1 MATLDKA
8 ELTIRYSRP
17 APRYTSYPSAARFEP
32 IPVTTAEE
40 LLAGSNRKL
49 PLSLYFHIP
58 FCRNVCFFCGCSVV
72 YTKNQA
78 RSEPYLE
85 QLTRE
90 VNIVADLLGE
100 RRDCD
105 QIHFGGGTPNFLRA
119 DQFDQFY
126 DVITS
131 RFDLLPDAEK
141 SVELDPRTLQDSHLE
156 VLARRGF
163 NRVSLGIQ
171 DLDPVVQRA
180 INRIQ
185 PVEMIDAVYKK
196 LRALKIHVNFDLIYG
211 LPNQTHDSFI
221 ETIQG
226 VIRWR
231 PDRIALFHFAYIP
244 ELKRHQRRIDPQALP
259 DPDTKL
265 ELFELA
271 TKMLTAAGYES
282 IGLDHF
288 ALPDDSL
295 YQALAAGTLRRNF
308 QGYTTTKGDLVGFGA
323 TSISEFEKGYSQNAK
338 DLAVYGKAVEAGTLP
353 TERGLLLTRDD
364 RLRKSIIMQL
374 MTYMRLSPRDVESK
388 WGINFASYFAAELR
402 EMAELEKDGLVA
414 LRGNDIFIRETAR
427 PFIRNVAMV
436 FDAHSRVSTSIMSKA
451 V

>member
-1 MATLDKA
+1 MTPLDKA

-32 IPVTTAEE
+32 ISVETEE
-40 LLAGSNRKL
+40 RLLAGSNRNL
-49 PLSLYFHIP
+49 PVSLYFHIP

-85 QLTRE
+85 HLSKE
-90 VNIVADLLGE
+90 VHLVADRLGE
-100 RRDCD
+100 RRQSD

-119 DQFDQFY
+119 EQFDKFY

-131 RFDLLPDAEK
+131 RFDILPDAEK
-141 SVELDPRTLQDSHLE
+141 SVELDPRTLEDSHFE
-156 VLARRGF
+156 VLSRRGF
-163 NRVSLGIQ
+163 NRVSVGIQ

-180 INRIQ
+180 VNRIQ
-185 PVEMIDAVYKK
+185 PMEMIDSVYKK

-211 LPNQTHDSFI
+211 LPNQTHDSFARTM
-221 ETIQG
+221 EG
-226 VIRWR
+226 VIQWR

-244 ELKRHQRRIDPQALP
+244 ELKKHQRRIDPNALP
-259 DPDTKL
+259 DPDAKL
-265 ELFELA
+265 ELFDLA
-271 TKMLTAAGYES
+271 TKMLTKAGYES

-295 YQALAAGTLRRNF
+295 YQAMAAGTLRRNF
-308 QGYTTTKGDLVGFGA
+308 QGYTTTKGDLIGFGA
-323 TSISEFEKGYSQNAK
+323 TSISEFEGGYSQNAK
-338 DLAVYGKAVEAGTLP
+338 DLAVYGRAIEAGTLP
-353 TERGLLLTRDD
+353 TERGLLLNDDD

-374 MTYMRLSPRDVESK
+374 MTYMRLSPRDVESRWK
-388 WGINFASYFAAELR
+388 INFASYFAPELR
-402 EMAELEKDGLVA
+402 EMAELERDGLVVM
-414 LRGNDIFIRETAR
+414 RGNDIFIRETAR

-436 FDAHSRVSTSIMSKA
+436 FDAHSRAGTTIMSKA